1 MTGALFY
8 LTDRHDER
16 VKTALTR
23 TCTICKATPDNDC
36 RNPWDLKPLP
46 LGRIVH
52 LCRVQSHLDRKG
64 NRDD

>member
-8 LTDRHDER
+8 LTNRNDER
-16 VKTALTR
+16 VQAALTR
-23 TCTICKATPDNDC
+23 TCTICAATPNQDC

-52 LCRVQSHLDRKG
+52 LCRVQADMR
-64 NRDD
+64 